1 MKQKLKSE
9 IKYLPTD
16 SLLPYNRNARMHSG
30 LQVEHIAQSIQEFGF
45 LNPILIDSASKTILA
60 GHGRLLAAQKLGL
73 ETVPTVAFNH
83 LTDTQRKAYTLADNK
98 LALDADWDYDLLK
111 SELDELKLEE
121 FDLDIIGFDEDVNTI
136 LQINSPAP
144 MPTFEPKLPKDKHN
158 GESKPQAHKLTLF
171 VNCKCEE
178 ELQELFDELNERGYK
193 VKI

>member
-16 SLLPYNRNARMHSG
+16 SLLPYNRNARIHSG

-45 LNPILIDSASKTILA
+45 LNPILIDSASKTIIA

-111 SELDELKLEE
+111 IELDELKLED

-136 LQINSPAP
+136 LQMNNSAP
-144 MPTFEPKLPKDKHN
+144 TPTFEPKLPKDEHF
-158 GESKPQAHKLTLF
+158 GASKPQEHKLTLI
-171 VNCKCEE
+171 VNCKDED